1 MNNNNNNKDNNTAP
15 KNILYVQHELTRVG
29 SSLSLYYLI
38 KKLDRTKFN
47 PVIVCSRK
55 SEEMSALYEELGV
68 RIIIASIPSYI
79 HIRLSVNKIKQWLRA
94 LRFLLL
100 FPGAY
105 LRLRRII
112 REMNISLVHINTL
125 ALPVAAIAAR
135 SMSVPVVWHIREVI
149 AQGTFGI
156 RKSLLERTID
166 KCADKV
172 IAISNDEA
180 RALNV
185 KRNVTVI
192 NNSVDFSVF
201 DRNVSGAGI
210 RREFAISSE
219 TICIGTIAS
228 VDPLKGIYE
237 FIEAARII
245 KQHIDNVKFFI
256 VGEQISKKGNKW
268 LNPFFR
274 IFRLEEDHVK
284 NVKGRIND
292 YDLGQY
298 IFLTGVRNDIPSI
311 IAAMDVIVCPY
322 RLSAIGRPAIE
333 AAAMGKPV
341 VAASLNP
348 GNGIVIDK
356 VTGVLFPPGDAE
368 RLAESIMELLKD
380 KGKANALGE
389 RALDYA
395 RQNFDTTMNTRK
407 IMKIYDNLPDMLHDN
422 RQGKGN
428 AY

>member
-1 MNNNNNNKDNNTAP
+1 MNNNKDNNTAP

-55 SEEMSALYEELGV
+55 SDEMSALYEGLGI
-68 RIIIASIPSYI
+68 RIVIASIPGYI
-79 HIRLSVNKIKQWLRA
+79 HIRLSVSKLKEVLRA

-105 LRLRRII
+105 LRLRKII
-112 REMNISLVHINTL
+112 KEMNISLVHINSL
-125 ALPVAAIAAR
+125 ALPEAAIAAK
-135 SMSVPVVWHIREVI
+135 SLSVPVVWHIREVI

-156 RKSLLERTID
+156 RKSLLERTIN
-166 KCADKV
+166 KCADEI

-180 RALNV
+180 HALKV
-185 KRNVTVI
+185 KKKVTVI
-192 NNSVDFSVF
+192 NNTVDFSVF

-219 TICIGTIAS
+219 TMCIGTIAS
-228 VDPLKGIYE
+228 VDPIKGVYE

-245 KQHIDNVKFFI
+245 RQRIDNVKFFI

-268 LNPFFR
+268 LNSFFR
-274 IFRLEEDHVK
+274 IFRLEEDHLHK
-284 NVKGRIND
+284 LKGRIND

-298 IFLTGVRNDIPSI
+298 VFLTGVRNDVPSI

-322 RLSAIGRPAIE
+322 RLFAIGRPAIE
-333 AAAMGKPV
+333 GAAMGKPV

-348 GNGIVIDK
+348 DNGIVIDK
-356 VTGVLFPPGDAE
+356 VTGLLFPPGDAE

-380 KGKANALGE
+380 KGKAKALGE
-389 RALDYA
+389 SALDHA
-395 RQNFDTTMNTRK
+395 RENFDATINTEK
-407 IMKIYDNLPDMLHDN
+407 IMKMYDNLLDMLHDHL
-422 RQGKGN
+422 QGKGN

>member
-1 MNNNNNNKDNNTAP
+1 MSNKDNNTAP
-15 KNILYVQHELTRVG
+15 RNILYVQHELTRVG
-29 SSLSLYYLI
+29 SSLSLYYFL

-55 SEEMSALYEELGV
+55 SDEMSALYEELGV
-68 RIIIASIPSYI
+68 RIIIARIPSYI
-79 HIRLSVNKIKQWLRA
+79 HIRLSVSKLKEVLRA

-100 FPGAY
+100 FPVTY
-105 LRLRRII
+105 LRLRKII
-112 REMNISLVHINTL
+112 KEMNISLVHINTL
-125 ALPVAAIAAR
+125 SLPVAAIAAK
-135 SMSVPVVWHIREVI
+135 SLSIPVVWHIREVI

-156 RKSLLERTID
+156 RKSLLERTINT
-166 KCADKV
+166 CADEV
-172 IAISNDEA
+172 ISISHDEA
-180 RALNV
+180 RALKV
-185 KRNVTVI
+185 KKNVTVI

-201 DRNVSGAGI
+201 DRNISGAGI
-210 RREFAISSE
+210 RREFSISSE
-219 TICIGTIAS
+219 TMCIGTIAS

-245 KQHIDNVKFFI
+245 RQQIDNVKFFV

-284 NVKGRIND
+284 KVKGRINE

-298 IFLTGVRNDIPSI
+298 VFLTGVRHDIPSI

-322 RLSAIGRPAIE
+322 RLFAIGRPAIE

-348 GNGIVIDK
+348 DNGIVIDN
-356 VTGVLFPPGDAE
+356 VTGLLFPPGDAG

-395 RQNFDTTMNTRK
+395 KQNFDAAMNTGK
-407 IMKIYDNLPDMLHDN
+407 IMKIYENLPDMLHDH